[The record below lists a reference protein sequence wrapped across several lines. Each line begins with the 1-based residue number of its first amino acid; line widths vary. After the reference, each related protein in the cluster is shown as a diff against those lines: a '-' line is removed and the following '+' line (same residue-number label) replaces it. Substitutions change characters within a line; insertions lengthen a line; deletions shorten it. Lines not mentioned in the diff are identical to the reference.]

1 MGTDKHYRF
10 TLIELLV
17 VIAIIAILAAMLLPA
32 LSRSRYTAH
41 LVECSNDL
49 HQIGLAASIYSG
61 DSDDFWPRRKINATA
76 ANAQL
81 HMIYSNGTDDRDLLS
96 EYLPLSSLWCN
107 FSRPAAWDPETA
119 TGMRWMMT
127 SYELFM
133 GSELDRSDPNSGI
146 LRVGRRMHWT
156 FESTEYE
163 FNVLAADMDRFRPAS
178 RRYSTAH
185 PDRLG
190 LLPRVDEHKSGYAHT
205 RYDWIAPPAPRG
217 FLDRNFLFDDGS
229 VTRLSHI
236 LPPTASTQDSRVIP
250 VPYRAGDDGSRAY
263 IPPAQ

>member
-1 MGTDKHYRF
+1 MRRFRCF

-32 LSRSRYTAH
+32 LSRSRYTAR
-41 LVECSNDL
+41 LAQCTNDL

-61 DSDDFWPRRKINATA
+61 DFDDFWPRREVNASA
-76 ANAQL
+76 PNAQL
-81 HMIYSNGTDDRDLLS
+81 HMIYSSGVDDRDLLT

-107 FSRPAAWDPETA
+107 FTRPAAFDPATA
-119 TGMRWMMT
+119 TGMTWMMT

-146 LRVGRRMHWT
+146 LRVGRRMQW
-156 FESTEYE
+156 SYKSVDYE
-163 FNVLAADMDRFRPAS
+163 FNVLAADMDRFRSAAM
-178 RRYSTAH
+178 RYSTAH

-190 LLPRVDEHKSGYAHT
+190 LLPRVDENKSGYAHT
-205 RYDWIAPPAPRG
+205 RYDWRGTPAPRG
-217 FLDRNFLFDDGS
+217 YLDRNFLFDDGS
-229 VTRLSHI
+229 VMRVSHI
-236 LPPTASTQDSRVIP
+236 LPPTAGTHDPRLVP
-250 VPYRAGDDGSRAY
+250 VPYKAGDDGSRAY